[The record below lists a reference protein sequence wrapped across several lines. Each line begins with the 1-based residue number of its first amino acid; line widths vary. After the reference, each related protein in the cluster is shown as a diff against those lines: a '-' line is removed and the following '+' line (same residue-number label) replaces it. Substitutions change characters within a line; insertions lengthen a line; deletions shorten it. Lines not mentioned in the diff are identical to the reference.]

1 MMRARYRVVA
11 LAVWMV
17 VPAAAQTLAPDQ
29 LFDRV
34 SSSVWSVKTYTA
46 DEKLITS
53 ASGIVV
59 SPGRVV
65 TSCQVLA
72 RARQVR
78 LRRGNAIFE
87 AKLEFPDVERD
98 LCQLEAVGLDAP
110 AAPAGSARGLRPGQ
124 RLYVVGFAHGG
135 AQSIGE
141 GLVSEISEEGTPNE
155 RLLTTIPVSDG
166 LRGAGV
172 FNGLGQL
179 VGVVTGSPKGTG
191 TTVAAVPVDW
201 LAAVPARGT
210 AALAARAQRA
220 ATVDASGPEG
230 LPAPGT
236 QWVYAFNERIFSK
249 GQVNITVRVLRAD
262 PSIVEEV
269 VTSNAGDAKE
279 LRRVISHTVPSFDEY
294 LIRPGST
301 FVELAPYLMTAAEQK
316 APSEFQNP
324 SGYPVGSSALAGWQ
338 TRVIQIGWET
348 TVVTAG
354 RFRTYRIKAIGN
366 REAPIGGRGNAY
378 DSKFELDLWYAPD
391 VKRIVRLEHK
401 SWAADGYFPKLSK
414 HDVVELISF
423 RPPS

>member
-1 MMRARYRVVA
+1 MRAKHGIVA
-11 LAVWMV
+11 LAAWIAI
-17 VPAAAQTLAPDQ
+17 PAAAQTLAPDQ

-34 SSSVWSVKTYTA
+34 SPSVWSVKTYTD

-59 SPGRVV
+59 APGRIV

-110 AAPAGSARGLRPGQ
+110 AAPIGSARDLRPGQ
-124 RLYVVGFAHGG
+124 RLYVVGFAHGS

-141 GLVSEISEEGTPNE
+141 GLVSEISEEGTPKE
-155 RLLTTIPVSDG
+155 RLLTTIPATDG

-172 FNGLGQL
+172 FDGQGRL
-179 VGVVTGSPKGTG
+179 VGIVTGSPKGAAAV
-191 TTVAAVPVDW
+191 VAAVPAKW
-201 LAAVPARGT
+201 LADVPARGK

-220 ATVDASGPEG
+220 ATADASSPEG
-230 LPAPGT
+230 LPVPGT

-269 VTSNAGDAKE
+269 VTSDSGSAKE
-279 LRRVISHTVPSFDEY
+279 LRRVISHRVPSFDEY
-294 LIRPGST
+294 VIRPGSA

-324 SGYPVGSSALAGWQ
+324 SGYPVGSSALPGWE

-354 RFRTYRIKAIGN
+354 RFRTFRIKAIGK
-366 REAPIGGRGNAY
+366 RVAPIGGRGNAY
-378 DSKFELDLWYAPD
+378 DSKFELDLWYSPD

-401 SWAADGYFPKLSK
+401 SWAADGYFPKPSK
-414 HDVVELISF
+414 HDVVELVSF